1 VSEAPTVAVIGG
13 GPAGLM
19 AAEAAAQHGARVM
32 VYDAKASV
40 GRKFLVAGL
49 GGLNLTH
56 SEPAAAF
63 RARYAGA
70 SARVAQW
77 LDTFDA
83 DALRAWSAGLGV
95 PTVVGSSGRVFP
107 HDYKAAPLLR
117 AWLRRLRGQGVQ
129 FAVHQ
134 RWTGW
139 DQAGALRLETA
150 DGMRSVH
157 AAATVLAL
165 GGGSWR
171 RLGSDGTWVP
181 WLAARG
187 IEVTPLAPS
196 NVGFECAWSAH
207 FRERHAG
214 VPLKRVRL
222 SVVDADGATHAQ
234 EGEMVITQY
243 GIEGQLVYALS
254 ARLRDAIAAR
264 GPCVVTL
271 DLLPQTDFVTLAKRL
286 DSPRGKR
293 SLSEHWRRVA
303 GLDGA
308 RAGLVHEMLGPGV
321 ATTMKPNDQAKAIKA
336 LPLRVLAPRPLDEAI
351 SSAGGVCLD
360 EVDDGLMLRRL
371 PGTWCAGEMLDWE
384 APTGG
389 YLLTACMAS
398 GRVAGTAAA
407 RWALRGD

>member
-1 VSEAPTVAVIGG
+1 VSEAGTIAVIGG
-13 GPAGLM
+13 GPTGLM
-19 AAEAAAQHGARVM
+19 AAEAAAQRGARVV

-63 RARYAGA
+63 RARYGKAT
-70 SARVAQW
+70 SRVAQW
-77 LDTFDA
+77 LDAFDA
-83 DALRAWSAGLGV
+83 DALRRWSAALGV

-117 AWLRRLRGQGVQ
+117 AWLRRLRALGVQ
-129 FAVHQ
+129 FAVHH

-139 DQAGALRLETA
+139 DDAGALRLETPE
-150 DGMRSVH
+150 GEVH
-157 AAATVLAL
+157 VHTGATVLAL

-171 RLGSDGTWVP
+171 KLGSDGAWVP
-181 WLAARG
+181 WLVARG
-187 IEVTPLAPS
+187 IAVAPLVPS
-196 NVGFECAWSAH
+196 NVGFACAWSEH
-207 FRERHAG
+207 FRARHAG
-214 VPLKRVRL
+214 APLKRVRL
-222 SVVDADGATHAQ
+222 SVVDAEGAMQAQ
-234 EGEMVITQY
+234 EGEMVLTDY

-254 ARLRDAIAAR
+254 APLRDAIAAR
-264 GPCVVTL
+264 GPCEVSL
-271 DLLPQTDFVTLAKRL
+271 DLLPQTDIDTLATRL
-286 DSPRGKR
+286 AASRGKR

-303 GLDGA
+303 GLNGA
-308 RAGLVHEMLGPGV
+308 RAGLVHEVLGPGV
-321 ATTMKPNDQAKAIKA
+321 AATMQPADQAKAIKA
-336 LPLRVLAPRPLDEAI
+336 LPLRVLEPRPLDEAI
-351 SSAGGVCLD
+351 SSAGGVRLD

-398 GRVAGTAAA
+398 GRVAGAAA
-407 RWALRGD
+407 AHWVARGD

>member
-1 VSEAPTVAVIGG
+1 VIGA

-19 AAEAAAQHGARVM
+19 AAEAAAHGGARVV

-63 RARYAGA
+63 RARYGRAA
-70 SARVAQW
+70 MRVAHW
-77 LDTFDA
+77 LDAFDA
-83 DALRAWSAGLGV
+83 DALRRWSAELGV

-107 HDYKAAPLLR
+107 HDYKAAPMLR
-117 AWLRRLRGQGVQ
+117 AWLRRLRAQGVH
-129 FAVHQ
+129 FAVHH

-139 DQAGALRLETA
+139 DDAGALRFETP
-150 DGMRSVH
+150 DGVRSVH
-157 AAATVLAL
+157 AQATVLAL

-171 RLGSDGTWVP
+171 KLGSDGAWVP

-187 IEVTPLAPS
+187 IDVAPLAPS
-196 NVGFECAWSAH
+196 NVGFACAWSAH

-214 VPLKRVRL
+214 APLKRVRL
-222 SVVDADGATHAQ
+222 AVVDAEGTLRAQ
-234 EGEMVITQY
+234 EGEMVLTRY

-254 ARLRDAIAAR
+254 APLRDAIAAH
-264 GPCVVTL
+264 GPCVVAL
-271 DLLPQTDFVTLAKRL
+271 DLLPQTDIDTLAKRL
-286 DSPRGKR
+286 ATPRGKR
-293 SLSEHWRRVA
+293 SLGEHWRRVA

-308 RAGLVHEMLGPGV
+308 RAGLVHEALGPGIA
-321 ATTMKPNDQAKAIKA
+321 ATLKPQDQANVIKA
-336 LPLRVLAPRPLDEAI
+336 LPLRVLEPRPLDEAI
-351 SSAGGVCLD
+351 SSAGGVRLD
-360 EVDDGLMLRRL
+360 EVDGGLMLHRL

-398 GRVAGTAAA
+398 GRVAGAAAA
-407 RWALRGD
+407 RWALRAV